1 MCLGGKDNPV
11 AENPEGKSQDAQDAD
26 VALQMYSMR
35 LVQEREEESTDE
47 MPCLYEARRPEHQGN
62 TNSACRKTLAASHAA
77 PPVDVSF
84 NSKPTSAFGI
94 QAKKLSSFQ
103 SHCVDLDPGQLCS
116 HCRLPIG
123 DVGHFANGRE
133 GPLVHGECMAQ
144 IIVQRCKEASEELL
158 AKDAVLKSERREA
171 YDIGWRL
178 DHIPPNMVPAE
189 MLGCP
194 LVSQGMCAL
203 LLQNGFHAPS
213 VVPTIAPAAA
223 VNLEYLSIALRVRQT
238 EGREP
243 VFSLDPVEN
252 KHAIFDKDAMQ
263 VKRYEPEWLAG
274 TSVGDVL
281 FQSDYHLKEL
291 SMGEYDQPIV
301 GMRNIHE
308 YADGSELHP
317 GTWSAREWFHVRD
330 ARVNVSQDNV
340 LVPYVKM
347 GVEAREQVYC
357 HHGVEDA
364 PITRK
369 DHPMVQ
375 YADEFTRQFDLIAER
390 KSVVHH
396 LRELAKASVLAKF
409 LVESQM
415 QLPETWYNLAA
426 DSQECCSME
435 IPQLWNERITSKIEM
450 KDGEIVRSDCPKHGV
465 YGGVQFGLEKFQISQ
480 ARAKKVKPVLIG
492 EGTTVQGLN
501 FTLDRFQLTQGK
513 ARTVTAQPGA
523 VGFRQDVASLG
534 IPSAAAAATT
544 KVLRSA
550 GSTEIK
556 VVPITLPGVDA
567 GPIPGAAAPGAAP
580 APGATMMPSA
590 GAPGQAFQVFTAPR
604 RVAAILGPPSRS
616 ATGKIKGVTPLKKVG
631 VPAFPTA
638 IPGLSAA
645 PLAAGLSAPG
655 VGLSTS
661 SLGLGSLGRPSLGA
675 LRPSLSAAP
684 RVYSPMSTTDRI
696 ASVNAPPR
704 IHGISPI
711 VSVQPSLV
719 SPQGVDL
726 NLDQFNLSTAE
737 ELTSGG
743 AYQLKTGSQERS
755 IAINDSFWSEVD
767 RKGCGS
773 VFAEEDRQMFREIF
787 NPYLSDRREEGEFF
801 APPDPSFSYMNKLR
815 ILLEEEKHMQEQR
828 KDHFFS
834 NEFQVDNAGPLFPLS
849 WISPFEITSETV
861 QRCTPNMLH
870 PRPDYIEKAG
880 EIIKAA
886 RPMFEKCTE
895 DGIRFRIYRVGS
907 LEVRTTQA
915 YDDAEVVG
923 VVFAIRRPS
932 QRAALELRRVV
943 QDSECISK
951 VTEYVEHSRQQI
963 DKLPSAGL
971 YDCCYYTVL
980 ETQQGNV
987 IVTEKVNGTVSWEE
1001 NPVDLE
1007 DRNSLAKVLRA
1018 GECNEYIVTVQDFK
1032 SFCAQS
1038 MHRNRA
1044 SRLYAQDVFIAA
1056 MGSVEKVTE
1065 SYIQREA
1072 SGQSRMVPE
1081 QLDAVDPY
1089 KSIEEATVVCQC
1101 CCKVKDKQ
1109 DGRTGAPGSGLEDT
1123 WACNGCWKDLKQ

>member
-1 MCLGGKDNPV
+1 
-11 AENPEGKSQDAQDAD
+11 
-26 VALQMYSMR
+26 
-35 LVQEREEESTDE
+35 
-47 MPCLYEARRPEHQGN
+47 
-62 TNSACRKTLAASHAA
+62 
-77 PPVDVSF
+77 
-84 NSKPTSAFGI
+84 
-94 QAKKLSSFQ
+94 
-103 SHCVDLDPGQLCS
+103 
-116 HCRLPIG
+116 
-123 DVGHFANGRE
+123 
-133 GPLVHGECMAQ
+133 
-144 IIVQRCKEASEELL
+144 
-158 AKDAVLKSERREA
+158 
-171 YDIGWRL
+171 
-178 DHIPPNMVPAE
+178 
-189 MLGCP
+189 
-194 LVSQGMCAL
+194 
-203 LLQNGFHAPS
+203 
-213 VVPTIAPAAA
+213 
-223 VNLEYLSIALRVRQT
+223 
-238 EGREP
+238 
-243 VFSLDPVEN
+243 
-252 KHAIFDKDAMQ
+252 
-263 VKRYEPEWLAG
+263 
-274 TSVGDVL
+274 
-281 FQSDYHLKEL
+281 
-291 SMGEYDQPIV
+291 
-301 GMRNIHE
+301 
-308 YADGSELHP
+308 
-317 GTWSAREWFHVRD
+317 
-330 ARVNVSQDNV
+330 
-340 LVPYVKM
+340 
-347 GVEAREQVYC
+347 
-357 HHGVEDA
+357 
-364 PITRK
+364 
-369 DHPMVQ
+369 
-375 YADEFTRQFDLIAER
+375 
-390 KSVVHH
+390 
-396 LRELAKASVLAKF
+396 
-409 LVESQM
+409 
-415 QLPETWYNLAA
+415 
-426 DSQECCSME
+426 
-435 IPQLWNERITSKIEM
+435 
-450 KDGEIVRSDCPKHGV
+450 
-465 YGGVQFGLEKFQISQ
+465 
-480 ARAKKVKPVLIG
+480 
-492 EGTTVQGLN
+492 
-501 FTLDRFQLTQGK
+501 
-513 ARTVTAQPGA
+513 
-523 VGFRQDVASLG
+523 
-534 IPSAAAAATT
+534 
-544 KVLRSA
+544 
-550 GSTEIK
+550 
-556 VVPITLPGVDA
+556 
-567 GPIPGAAAPGAAP
+567 
-580 APGATMMPSA
+580 
-590 GAPGQAFQVFTAPR
+590 
-604 RVAAILGPPSRS
+604 
-616 ATGKIKGVTPLKKVG
+616 LKKVG